1 MTTIAFCGR
10 FLAADSL
17 RISNGVRIGH
27 YPKIHAKTAE
37 GEFYRDADDRRLAF
51 ALTGFPAHKEQWISW
66 YMNGQSK
73 DDVPQ
78 TPNPNDLGGWFIV
91 LREGEPPLVRICSLE
106 TPYLVEL
113 DDGPHAWGSG
123 GEIALGAM
131 LAGKSALKAVAIAC
145 GPRGDTGTGG
155 PIRFLDT
162 QDWDAGVRDY
172 GRPLTEVVKE
182 LRAVK
187 CDWDGIEKPLEALA
201 EIREGA

>member
-1 MTTIAFCGR
+1 MTTICWDGR
-10 FLAADSL
+10 NLAADSL
-17 RISNGVRIGH
+17 RSRNGVRMGH
-27 YPKIHAKTAE
+27 YPKIHAKAAD
-37 GEFYRDADDRRLAF
+37 GEFYHEEDGRRLAF
-51 ALTGFPAHKEQWISW
+51 ALTGFPAHREQWIAW
-66 YMNGQSK
+66 YLNGQGK
-73 DDVPQ
+73 DDLPHAPD
-78 TPNPNDLGGWFIV
+78 TSDLGGWFIV
-91 LREGEPPLVRICSLE
+91 LREGEHPSLRVCSLA
-106 TPYLVEL
+106 TPYLVDVAEAP
-113 DDGPHAWGSG
+113 DAWGSG

-162 QDWDAGVRDY
+162 QNWDAGVQDY

-187 CDWDGIEKPLEALA
+187 SDWNGVENPLEALT